1 MFYKHRVTQISLKT
15 KDELR
20 CSGRVSSSCS
30 TSETRCVNLVT
41 NPVIS
46 HEGERTEKC
55 YEKWNISY
63 PIELEIKDTTD
74 TDRSASYLDIHF
86 EIDRRVG

>member
-1 MFYKHRVTQISLKT
+1 MTKRKRTKEQTMFYKHRVTQISLKT
-15 KDELR
+15 KNELR

-30 TSETRCVNLVT
+30 TSETRCVNPVT

-55 YEKWNISY
+55 YDKWNISMV
-63 PIELEIKDTTD
+63 ICD
-74 TDRSASYLDIHF
+74 TDIP
-86 EIDRRVG
+86 